1 MSCRVVIPDRVIIDK
16 RVPIPGLRALRGRGD
31 DAVRRE
37 ETSQRGVKPARLE
50 EVNPSQRGLFPLSRK
65 LVVGIE
71 TSESIPRLTKGFVQ
85 SGGGL
90 DSVRVRG
97 DGGTAEM
104 VSEQEAESP
113 ARADGETSC
122 PCEVR

>member
-1 MSCRVVIPDRVIIDK
+1 MPRRVIVPDRIIIDK
-16 RVPIPGLRALRGRGD
+16 RVPIPSLRPLRGGGD
-31 DAVRRE
+31 DGVGGHE
-37 ETSQRGVKPARLE
+37 PSQRGVEPTRLE